1 MAEVRTTSSTGGEK
15 GVKPERLSL
24 LPRKGLEAIARVYAF
39 GAQKYAAHNWRRR
52 YEWSKS
58 TDAAMRHIAA
68 FNDGETNDP
77 ESGLPHLAH
86 AGFHILALLT
96 WLEDDGEG
104 ADNPMDDRWPAA
116 LERAAREADP
126 GTESIIQALTRLGD
140 VGVMD
145 DDPTD
150 LLAGQSLDVRNY
162 QDLGTGRRNH
172 QEIGIENLRGLGD

>member
-1 MAEVRTTSSTGGEK
+1 
-15 GVKPERLSL
+15 VKPERLSL

-126 GTESIIQALTRLGD
+126 GTESIIQALTGEEIRRVIIHHAD
-140 VGVMD
+140 VAESGL
-145 DDPTD
+145 PFGPQHYFLT
-150 LLAGQSLDVRNY
+150 AEQAEDVRNY